1 MLFSFQQFK
10 VTACSRIQDPLD
22 LNDMYID
29 QVLKLKKG
37 SPELVGI
44 IYQAIARRLGIYL
57 EPIIQ
62 IRRFVLG

>member
-1 MLFSFQQFK
+1 M
-10 VTACSRIQDPLD
+10 TACSRIQDPLD

-29 QVLKLKKG
+29 QVLKLKRG